1 LDCNGAHH
9 RISAANPLALKTGG
23 IKNPEKPTNGRLW
36 DLDCNGA
43 HHRISAA
50 NPLALKTGGIKNHV
64 SRPTEGCGIWIAMVP
79 ITGSAQPNRSKPQPN
94 TGIKNVGILYFS

>member
-23 IKNPEKPTNGRLW
+23 IKNPEKPTNGRLR

-50 NPLALKTGGIKNHV
+50 KSLETSTKYRH
-64 SRPTEGCGIWIAMVP
+64 
-79 ITGSAQPNRSKPQPN
+79 
-94 TGIKNVGILYFS
+94 